1 MTISDLS
8 YLTVE
13 SSSVTGGMGI
23 FKQSVDQDNRAYVKQ
38 YATSY
43 ADAESFRGN
52 ARADADSSNRS
63 TIYHTNYNDS

>member
-13 SSSVTGGMGI
+13 SSSITGGAGF
-23 FKQSVDQDNRAYVKQ
+23 FKQSVDQDNKAYVDQ
-38 YATSY
+38 YAKSY

-52 ARADADSSNRS
+52 ATAYADSSNRS
-63 TIYHTNYNDS
+63 TIYQDNYNRS

>member
-8 YLTVE
+8 YLVTE

-23 FKQSVDQDNRAYVKQ
+23 FKQSVDQDNKANVKQ

-43 ADAESFRGN
+43 ADAEAFRGN
-52 ARADADSSNRS
+52 ATAYADSSNRS
-63 TIYHTNYNDS
+63 TIYQDNYNRS

>member
-8 YLTVE
+8 YLTAE
-13 SSSVTGGMGI
+13 SAHITGGMGI
-23 FKQSVDQDNRAYVKQ
+23 FKLDVDQSNRAKVDQ

-52 ARADADSSNRS
+52 ARAYADSSNDS
-63 TIYHTNYNDS
+63 KIYQSNYNRS